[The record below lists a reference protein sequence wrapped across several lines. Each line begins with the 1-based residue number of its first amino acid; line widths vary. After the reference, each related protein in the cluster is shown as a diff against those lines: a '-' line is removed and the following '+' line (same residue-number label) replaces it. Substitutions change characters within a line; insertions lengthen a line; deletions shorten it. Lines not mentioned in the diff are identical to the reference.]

1 MRCACGLIDLWSGCR
16 GTREAAK
23 NRDLQKCLY
32 SLYLCSPS
40 LAVNYSNILNPTYRV
55 NTKITSVKIIIN
67 FIGRFVCG
75 IRNLK
80 TCYSWKTRRDDL
92 LNWEIKEPLNA
103 DFRSVEFRSKPNH
116 KLLRVLLGTRIT
128 TLAKLRFIWWKL
140 SKAGYESTDAFLSS
154 V

>member
-16 GTREAAK
+16 VTREAVK
-23 NRDLQKCLY
+23 NRDLKKCLY

-40 LAVNYSNILNPTYRV
+40 LAVNSNILYPTYRG
-55 NTKITSVKIIIN
+55 NIKITSVKIIIN
-67 FIGRFVCG
+67 FIGRFLCG
-75 IRNLK
+75 SRNLK
-80 TCYSWKTRRDDL
+80 TCYSWKSRRNDL

-103 DFRSVEFRSKPNH
+103 DFRSVAFRSKPNH

-128 TLAKLRFIWWKL
+128 TLVKLHFIWWKL
-140 SKAGYESTDAFLSS
+140 CTAGYESTDAFLSC